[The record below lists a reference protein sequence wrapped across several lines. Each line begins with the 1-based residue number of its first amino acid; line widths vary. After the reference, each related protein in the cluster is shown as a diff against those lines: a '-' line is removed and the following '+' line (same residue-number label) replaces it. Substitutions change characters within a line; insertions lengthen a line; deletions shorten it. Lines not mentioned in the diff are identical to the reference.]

1 MSIDVIKALRHL
13 GYQVYEDDYRKKL
26 SLWKQIYRGKI
37 ENFHSYREYNGLDQV
52 ERKRKSLGLGKK
64 SSEDWADALFND
76 NVEINVDEGS
86 FEIIDKALKR
96 NKFRKQFN
104 DLIEKSFALGTG
116 AMVEFRNNMFKAEID
131 YLPVDHIYPIK
142 FNNGEVVDCAF
153 VSEINPDTLLINAH
167 IQQYDGT
174 YIIFNHVVSSDIYG
188 ALKEQELN
196 DIEPMFRSRVKLFQI
211 IKPAIANNINNA
223 TPLGLSIYANAI
235 DELKSVDT
243 AYDALHNEIDRGKLR
258 VYVRAGAMSFN
269 VLENGTKVPI
279 FDNDQTEFYILPE
292 DDDSVKSNNYVKVE
306 SPQLRTEDIIK
317 ALQTNLNLFGR
328 KVGLGDDYYSFED
341 GGIYTN
347 TTQVISSNSKFYK
360 TRQKH
365 ANGIEEAVIDLVKA
379 IYYLETN
386 KEYVKD
392 ITVDFDDSIVEDR
405 AEINKQAL
413 IEYNSGLIS
422 RVRYIAITRKMTDEQ
437 ALEFVKQEQKYQG
450 LQEEPNP
457 EGNE

>member
-1 MSIDVIKALRHL
+1 
-13 GYQVYEDDYRKKL
+13 
-26 SLWKQIYRGKI
+26 
-37 ENFHSYREYNGLDQV
+37 
-52 ERKRKSLGLGKK
+52 
-64 SSEDWADALFND
+64 
-76 NVEINVDEGS
+76 
-86 FEIIDKALKR
+86 
-96 NKFRKQFN
+96 
-104 DLIEKSFALGTG
+104 
-116 AMVEFRNNMFKAEID
+116 
-131 YLPVDHIYPIK
+131 
-142 FNNGEVVDCAF
+142 
-153 VSEINPDTLLINAH
+153 
-167 IQQYDGT
+167 
-174 YIIFNHVVSSDIYG
+174 
-188 ALKEQELN
+188 
-196 DIEPMFRSRVKLFQI
+196 
-211 IKPAIANNINNA
+211 
-223 TPLGLSIYANAI
+223 
-235 DELKSVDT
+235 
-243 AYDALHNEIDRGKLR
+243 
-258 VYVRAGAMSFN
+258 MSFN